1 LPIHRPIGVWFI
13 FVCSIAVAGYAAWAW
28 LALVTT
34 GHSGAVTAADYGSL
48 GLVASLIPA
57 VVVLAVGLSMIALT
71 KWAIAATGLNV
82 FVGLSFFSIDSSPTT
97 IIWLFV
103 SLAMFAYAIWLRR
116 KGMLT

>member
-1 LPIHRPIGVWFI
+1 
-13 FVCSIAVAGYAAWAW
+13 
-28 LALVTT
+28 
-34 GHSGAVTAADYGSL
+34 
-48 GLVASLIPA
+48 
-57 VVVLAVGLSMIALT
+57 MIALT
-71 KWAIAATGLNV
+71 KRAIAATGLNV